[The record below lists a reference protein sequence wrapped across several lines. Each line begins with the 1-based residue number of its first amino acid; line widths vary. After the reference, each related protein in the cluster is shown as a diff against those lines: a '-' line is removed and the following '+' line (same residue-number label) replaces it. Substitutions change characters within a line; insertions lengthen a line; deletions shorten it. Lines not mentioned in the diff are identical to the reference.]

1 MPRPTAL
8 PGDAHPPAMTA
19 PFDIL
24 TRIAERGPALR
35 LAEQKVAQ
43 VILEDL
49 AGAAAASINELAR
62 KAAVSEASV
71 TRFAKAI
78 GCRDVRD
85 LKLRLAQATAVGS
98 RFLQPVPLAE
108 PGAPASLAESIHAD
122 VINTLEVNRKLIDPE
137 RIGIAA
143 RLLLDA
149 RMVYAFG
156 MGGGST
162 FMADEA
168 RYRLARLGHPVASY
182 QDAVLQKM
190 VAATLT
196 RDDVVL
202 AFSASGNM
210 PEMLASCDIAREYG
224 ARLIAVTA
232 LGSPLAARSDVLLP
246 VRSLET
252 DFIFKPSAS
261 RYAMLLVLD
270 VLATRL
276 ALLTQEQSAEK
287 LRRLKY
293 VLDAHRGVSQDSD
306 GPDSRQPLGD

>member
-1 MPRPTAL
+1 MPTTVRTPS
-8 PGDAHPPAMTA
+8 AMTA

-24 TRIAERGPALR
+24 TRIAERGPSLR

-98 RFLQPVPLAE
+98 RFLQPAPGPVDTDSPAALAE
-108 PGAPASLAESIHAD
+108 RIHAD
-122 VINTLEVNRKLIDPE
+122 VITTLEVNRKLIDPE
-137 RIGIAA
+137 RIDIAA

-168 RYRLARLGHPVASY
+168 RFRLARLGHPVATY
-182 QDAVLQKM
+182 QDALLQKM

-202 AFSASGNM
+202 AFSASGNV

-232 LGSPLAARSDVLLP
+232 LGSPLAARADVLLP
-246 VRSLET
+246 VRTMET

-270 VLATRL
+270 VLVTRF
-276 ALLTQEQSAEK
+276 ALMQQGQSKEK

-293 VLDAHRGVSQDSD
+293 VLDAHRGVNQDSD

>member
-1 MPRPTAL
+1 MS
-8 PGDAHPPAMTA
+8 A

-85 LKLRLAQATAVGS
+85 LKLRLAQATAVGQ
-98 RFLQPVPLAE
+98 RFLHPAQAE
-108 PGAPASLAESIHAD
+108 APAPATLTDRIHAD
-122 VINTLEVNRKLIDPE
+122 VIDVLEINRKLIDPE
-137 RIGIAA
+137 RVTQAA
-143 RLLLDA
+143 RLLLGA

-156 MGGGST
+156 MGGGSS
-162 FMADEA
+162 FLADEA
-168 RYRLARLGHPVASY
+168 RYRLARLGQPVATY
-182 QDAVLQKM
+182 QDALLQKM
-190 VAATLT
+190 VSATLS

-202 AFSASGNM
+202 AFSATGNV
-210 PEMLASCDIAREYG
+210 PELLASCDIAREYG
-224 ARLIAVTA
+224 AKLVAVTA
-232 LGSPLAARSDVLLP
+232 LGSPLAARADVLLP
-246 VRSLET
+246 VRTLET

-270 VLATRL
+270 VLATQC
-276 ALLTQEQSAEK
+276 ALLQQDQSQEK

-293 VLDAHRGVSQDSD
+293 VLDVHRGDD
-306 GPDSRQPLGD
+306 TEGGPDRRQPLGD

>member
-1 MPRPTAL
+1 MSAN
-8 PGDAHPPAMTA
+8 
-19 PFDIL
+19 FDIL

-85 LKLRLAQATAVGS
+85 LKLRLAQATAVGQ
-98 RFLQPVPLAE
+98 RFLRPAHAE
-108 PGAPASLAESIHAD
+108 AGHEPAPATLVDRVHAD
-122 VINTLEVNRKLIDPE
+122 VIDALEINRKLVDPE
-137 RIGIAA
+137 RVMQAA

-156 MGGGST
+156 MGGGSS
-162 FMADEA
+162 FLADEA
-168 RYRLARLGHPVASY
+168 RYRLARLGQPVATY
-182 QDAVLQKM
+182 QDALLQKM
-190 VAATLT
+190 VSATLS

-202 AFSASGNM
+202 AFSASGAV
-210 PEMLASCDIAREYG
+210 PELLASVDIAREYG
-224 ARLIAVTA
+224 AKLVAVTP
-232 LGSPLAARSDVLLP
+232 LGSPLAARADVLLP
-246 VRSLET
+246 VRALET

-270 VLATRL
+270 VLATQC
-276 ALLTQEQSAEK
+276 ALMRQDESQEK

-293 VLDAHRGVSQDSD
+293 VLDAHRGDRTDRGD
-306 GPDSRQPLGD
+306 GPDGERRQPLGD

>member
-1 MPRPTAL
+1 
-8 PGDAHPPAMTA
+8 MTA

-43 VILEDL
+43 VVLEDL

-62 KAAVSEASV
+62 KAGVSEASV

-85 LKLRLAQATAVGS
+85 LKLRLAQATAVGA
-98 RFLQPVPLAE
+98 RFLQPASAAGE
-108 PGAPASLAESIHAD
+108 AAPATLADSIHAD
-122 VINTLEVNRKLIDPE
+122 ILGALEANRGLMDAQ
-137 RIGIAA
+137 RIEAAA
-143 RLLLDA
+143 RLLLGA

-156 MGGGST
+156 MGGGSS

-168 RYRLARLGHPVASY
+168 RHRLARLGLPVASY
-182 QDAVLQKM
+182 QDALLQKM
-190 VAATLT
+190 VAATLG

-202 AFSASGNM
+202 AFSASGRV

-224 ARLIAVTA
+224 ARLVAVTA
-232 LGSPLAARSDVLLP
+232 LGSPLAARADVLLP
-246 VRSLET
+246 VRTLET

-261 RYAMLLVLD
+261 RYAMLMVLD
-270 VLATRL
+270 VLATQC
-276 ALLTQEQSAEK
+276 ALLQPDQSKER

-293 VLDAHRGVSQDSD
+293 VLDSHRGDSGPGK

>member
-1 MPRPTAL
+1 
-8 PGDAHPPAMTA
+8 MTA

-98 RFLQPVPLAE
+98 RFLQPAPVAEPDAPAALAE
-108 PGAPASLAESIHAD
+108 RIHAD
-122 VINTLEVNRKLIDPE
+122 VIATLEVNRKLIDPE
-137 RIGIAA
+137 RIGQAA

-168 RYRLARLGHPVASY
+168 RYRLARLGHPVATY
-182 QDAVLQKM
+182 QDALLQKM

-202 AFSASGNM
+202 AFSASGNV

-232 LGSPLAARSDVLLP
+232 LGSPLAARADVLLP
-246 VRSLET
+246 VRSVET

-276 ALLTQEQSAEK
+276 ALLAQEQSAEK

-293 VLDAHRGVSQDSD
+293 VLDAHRGVSPDSD

>member
-1 MPRPTAL
+1 MAPTMAAASL
-8 PGDAHPPAMTA
+8 APPMTG

-24 TRIAERGPALR
+24 TRIAERGPSLR

-62 KAAVSEASV
+62 RASVSEASV

-98 RFLQPVPLAE
+98 RFLQPAPAASETDTPATLAE
-108 PGAPASLAESIHAD
+108 RIHTD
-122 VINTLEVNRKLIDPE
+122 VLTTLEVNRKLIDPE

-168 RYRLARLGHPVASY
+168 RYRLARLGQPVATY
-182 QDAVLQKM
+182 HDALLQKM

-202 AFSASGNM
+202 AFSASGSV

-224 ARLIAVTA
+224 ARLIAITA
-232 LGSPLAARSDVLLP
+232 LGSPLAARADVLLP
-246 VRSLET
+246 VRTLET

-261 RYAMLLVLD
+261 RYAMMLVMD
-270 VLATRL
+270 VLATHC
-276 ALLTQEQSAEK
+276 ALLQQDQSKEK

-293 VLDAHRGVSQDSD
+293 VLDVHRGVSHDSD

>member
-1 MPRPTAL
+1 
-8 PGDAHPPAMTA
+8 MTA

-43 VILEDL
+43 VVLEDL

-62 KAAVSEASV
+62 QAGVSEASV

-85 LKLRLAQATAVGS
+85 LKLRLAQAAAVGA
-98 RFLQPVPLAE
+98 RFLQPGNVPAAE
-108 PGAPASLAESIHAD
+108 AAPATLADSIHAD
-122 VINTLEVNRKLIDPE
+122 ILTALEANRGLMDSQ
-137 RIGIAA
+137 RIEQAA
-143 RLLLDA
+143 RLLLGA

-156 MGGGST
+156 MGGGSS

-168 RYRLARLGHPVASY
+168 RHRLARLGLPVASY
-182 QDAVLQKM
+182 QDALLQKM
-190 VAATLT
+190 VAATLG

-202 AFSASGNM
+202 AFSASGRV

-224 ARLIAVTA
+224 ARLVAVTA
-232 LGSPLAARSDVLLP
+232 LGSPLAARADVLLP
-246 VRSLET
+246 VRTLET

-261 RYAMLLVLD
+261 RYAMLMVLD
-270 VLATRL
+270 VLATQC
-276 ALLTQEQSAEK
+276 ALLQPDQSKER

-293 VLDAHRGVSQDSD
+293 VLDSHRGDSGPGK

>member
-1 MPRPTAL
+1 
-8 PGDAHPPAMTA
+8 MTA

-24 TRIAERGPALR
+24 TRIAERGPSLR

-49 AGAAAASINELAR
+49 AEAAAASINELAR

-98 RFLQPVPLAE
+98 RFLQPAPGPVDTDSPAALAE
-108 PGAPASLAESIHAD
+108 RIHAD
-122 VINTLEVNRKLIDPE
+122 IINTLEVNRKLIDPE
-137 RIGIAA
+137 RIDIAA
-143 RLLLDA
+143 RLLLGA

-168 RYRLARLGHPVASY
+168 RFRLARLGHPVATY
-182 QDAVLQKM
+182 QDALLQKM

-202 AFSASGNM
+202 AFSASGNV

-232 LGSPLAARSDVLLP
+232 LGSPLASRADVLLP
-246 VRSLET
+246 VRTMET

-270 VLATRL
+270 VLVTRL
-276 ALLTQEQSAEK
+276 ALLQQGQSKEK

-293 VLDAHRGVSQDSD
+293 VLDAHRGVNQDSD

>member
-1 MPRPTAL
+1 M
-8 PGDAHPPAMTA
+8 
-19 PFDIL
+19 
-24 TRIAERGPALR
+24 
-35 LAEQKVAQ
+35 AQ

-108 PGAPASLAESIHAD
+108 PGTPASLAESIHAD

-196 RDDVVL
+196 RDDVIL
-202 AFSASGNM
+202 AFSASGDM

-232 LGSPLAARSDVLLP
+232 LGSPLAARADVLLP

-293 VLDAHRGVSQDSD
+293 VLDAHRGVSQDRD

>member
-1 MPRPTAL
+1 
-8 PGDAHPPAMTA
+8 MTA

-24 TRIAERGPALR
+24 TRIAERGPSLR

-98 RFLQPVPLAE
+98 RFLQPAPGPVDTDSPAALAE
-108 PGAPASLAESIHAD
+108 RIHAD
-122 VINTLEVNRKLIDPE
+122 VITTLEVNRKLIDPG
-137 RIGIAA
+137 RIDIAA

-168 RYRLARLGHPVASY
+168 RFRLARLGHPVATY
-182 QDAVLQKM
+182 QDALLQKM

-202 AFSASGNM
+202 AFSASGNV

-232 LGSPLAARSDVLLP
+232 LGSPLAARADVLLP
-246 VRSLET
+246 VRTMET

-270 VLATRL
+270 VLVTRF
-276 ALLTQEQSAEK
+276 ALMQQGQSKEK

-293 VLDAHRGVSQDSD
+293 VLDAHRGVNQDSD

>member
-1 MPRPTAL
+1 
-8 PGDAHPPAMTA
+8 MTA

-49 AGAAAASINELAR
+49 AGAAAASINALAR
-62 KAAVSEASV
+62 KAGVSEASV

-85 LKLRLAQATAVGS
+85 LKLRLAQATAVGT
-98 RFLQPVPLAE
+98 RFLHPG
-108 PGAPASLAESIHAD
+108 GAPAAEAAPATLADGIHAD
-122 VINTLEVNRKLIDPE
+122 VLASLEVNRKLIDPE
-137 RIGIAA
+137 RIEQAA
-143 RLLLDA
+143 RLLVQA

-162 FMADEA
+162 FLADEA
-168 RYRLARLGHPVASY
+168 RHRLARLGHPVSSY
-182 QDAVLQKM
+182 HDALLQKM
-190 VAATLT
+190 VAATLS
-196 RDDVVL
+196 RGDVIL
-202 AFSASGNM
+202 AFSASGNV

-224 ARLIAVTA
+224 ATLIAVTA
-232 LGSPLAARSDVLLP
+232 LGSPLAARADVLLP
-246 VRSLET
+246 VRTLET

-270 VLATRL
+270 VLATQF
-276 ALLTQEQSAEK
+276 ALLQPEDNKER

-293 VLDAHRGVSQDSD
+293 VLDAHRAD
-306 GPDSRQPLGD
+306 GAGADSRQPLGD

>member
-1 MPRPTAL
+1 
-8 PGDAHPPAMTA
+8 MTA

-98 RFLQPVPLAE
+98 RFLQPASLAE
-108 PGAPASLAESIHAD
+108 PGTPATLAESIHAD

-168 RYRLARLGHPVASY
+168 RYRLARLGHPVATY
-182 QDAVLQKM
+182 HDALLQKM

-202 AFSASGNM
+202 AFSASGSV

-232 LGSPLAARSDVLLP
+232 LGSPLAARADVLLP
-246 VRSLET
+246 LRTLET

-270 VLATRL
+270 VLVTQL
-276 ALLTQEQSAEK
+276 ALLTPEQSKER

-293 VLDAHRGVSQDSD
+293 VLDAHRGVSHDSD

>member
-1 MPRPTAL
+1 
-8 PGDAHPPAMTA
+8 MTA

-43 VILEDL
+43 VILEDV
-49 AGAAAASINELAR
+49 AAAAAASINELAR

-71 TRFAKAI
+71 TRLAKAL

-98 RFLQPVPLAE
+98 RFLPSGGAHE
-108 PGAPASLAESIHAD
+108 AAAPATLADRVHAD
-122 VINTLEVNRKLIDPE
+122 AVASLEVNRKLIDAE
-137 RIGIAA
+137 RIDAAA
-143 RLLLDA
+143 RLLCDA

-156 MGGGST
+156 MGGAST
-162 FMADEA
+162 MLADEA
-168 RYRLARLGHPVASY
+168 SHRLARLGHPSASY
-182 QDAVLQKM
+182 HDALLQKM
-190 VAATLT
+190 MAATLV

-202 AFSASGNM
+202 AFSASGNV
-210 PEMLASCDIAREYG
+210 PEMLANCEIAREYG
-224 ARLIAVTA
+224 AKLIAVTS
-232 LGSPLAARSDVLLP
+232 LGSPLAALADVLLP
-246 VRSLET
+246 VRTHET

-270 VLATRL
+270 VLATQL
-276 ALLTQEQSAEK
+276 ALLHQDQSQER

-293 VLDAHRGVSQDSD
+293 VLDDHRGTHA
-306 GPDSRQPLGD
+306 DSRQPLGD

>member
-1 MPRPTAL
+1 
-8 PGDAHPPAMTA
+8 MTA

-43 VILEDL
+43 VILEDV
-49 AGAAAASINELAR
+49 AGAAAASINALAR
-62 KAAVSEASV
+62 QAGVSEASV

-85 LKLRLAQATAVGS
+85 LKLRLAQATAVGT
-98 RFLQPVPLAE
+98 RFLQPGQAPE
-108 PGAPASLAESIHAD
+108 PAAPATLADRVHAD
-122 VINTLEVNRKLIDPE
+122 AVAALDVSRKLIDPE
-137 RIGIAA
+137 RMERAA

-156 MGGGST
+156 MGGAST
-162 FMADEA
+162 MLAEEA
-168 RYRLARLGHPVASY
+168 CHRLGRLGRPVASY
-182 QDAVLQKM
+182 HDALLQKM
-190 VAATLT
+190 MAATLV

-202 AFSASGNM
+202 AFSASGNV

-232 LGSPLAARSDVLLP
+232 LGSPLATRADVLLP
-246 VRSLET
+246 VRTLET

-270 VLATRL
+270 VLATQV
-276 ALLTQEQSAEK
+276 ALLRPDQSQER

-293 VLDAHRGVSQDSD
+293 VLDDHRGTHA
-306 GPDSRQPLGD
+306 DSRQPLGD

>member
-1 MPRPTAL
+1 
-8 PGDAHPPAMTA
+8 MTA
-19 PFDIL
+19 SFDIL
-24 TRIAERGPALR
+24 TRIAERGPSLR

-49 AGAAAASINELAR
+49 AGAAATSINELAR

-85 LKLRLAQATAVGS
+85 LKLRLAQATAVGT
-98 RFLQPVPLAE
+98 RFLQPAPTVADDASPATLAE
-108 PGAPASLAESIHAD
+108 RIHAD
-122 VINTLEVNRKLIDPE
+122 VLTTLEVNRKLIDPE
-137 RIGIAA
+137 RIAEAA

-168 RYRLARLGHPVASY
+168 RYRLARLGQPVATY
-182 QDAVLQKM
+182 HDALLQKM
-190 VAATLT
+190 VAATLS

-202 AFSASGNM
+202 AFSASGNV
-210 PEMLASCDIAREYG
+210 PEMLVSCDIAREYG

-232 LGSPLAARSDVLLP
+232 LGSPLAARADVLLP
-246 VRSLET
+246 VRTLET

-261 RYAMLLVLD
+261 RYAMLLVVD
-270 VLATRL
+270 VLATQCAML
-276 ALLTQEQSAEK
+276 QQEQSKEK

-293 VLDAHRGVSQDSD
+293 VLDAHRGVSHDSD

>member
-1 MPRPTAL
+1 MAPTMAAASL
-8 PGDAHPPAMTA
+8 APPMTA

-24 TRIAERGPALR
+24 TRIAERGPSLR

-62 KAAVSEASV
+62 RASVSEASV

-98 RFLQPVPLAE
+98 RFLQPAPAASETDTLAE
-108 PGAPASLAESIHAD
+108 RIHTD
-122 VINTLEVNRKLIDPE
+122 VLTTLEVNRKLIDPE

-168 RYRLARLGHPVASY
+168 RYRLARLGQPVATY
-182 QDAVLQKM
+182 HDALLQKM

-202 AFSASGNM
+202 AFSASGSV

-224 ARLIAVTA
+224 ARLIAITA
-232 LGSPLAARSDVLLP
+232 LGSPLAARADVLLP
-246 VRSLET
+246 VRTLET

-261 RYAMLLVLD
+261 RYAMMLVMD
-270 VLATRL
+270 VLATHC
-276 ALLTQEQSAEK
+276 ALLQQDQSKEK

-293 VLDAHRGVSQDSD
+293 VLDVHRGVSHDSD

>member
-1 MPRPTAL
+1 
-8 PGDAHPPAMTA
+8 MTA

-43 VILEDL
+43 VVLEDL

-62 KAAVSEASV
+62 KAGVSEASV

-85 LKLRLAQATAVGS
+85 LKLRLAQATAVGM
-98 RFLQPVPLAE
+98 RFLQPDGALA
-108 PGAPASLAESIHAD
+108 PDDTPATLADRIHAD
-122 VINTLEVNRKLIDPE
+122 VLGALEVNRKLIDADRVE
-137 RIGIAA
+137 QAA
-143 RLLLDA
+143 RLLLGA

-156 MGGGST
+156 MGGGSS

-168 RYRLARLGHPVASY
+168 RHRLARLGQPVASY
-182 QDAVLQKM
+182 QDALLQKM
-190 VAATLT
+190 VAATLS

-202 AFSASGNM
+202 AFSASGSV

-224 ARLIAVTA
+224 ATLVAVTA
-232 LGSPLAARSDVLLP
+232 LGSPLAARADVLLP
-246 VRSLET
+246 VRTLET

-270 VLATRL
+270 VLATQC
-276 ALLTQEQSAEK
+276 ALLQPDQSKER

-293 VLDAHRGVSQDSD
+293 VLDTHRGPGGERGQDTGA
-306 GPDSRQPLGD
+306 GPDGRQPLGD